1 MNETCEEVINYRYNN
16 NRNDRNNDRN
26 DRNDNKNFGKKGN
39 KYRDEPQQPKISN
52 ENMSFQRST
61 KIDIRPQEPRENLTN
76 MNLTE
81 GDNLGKWGRK
91 DLAKEEKAA
100 DEYKQKRINEI
111 EKDPI
116 KFKLTE

>member
-1 MNETCEEVINYRYNN
+1 MATTRLIRSSIDAQTN
-16 NRNDRNNDRN
+16 NRNDRNNDRNDRN

-61 KIDIRPQEPRENLTN
+61 KIDLRPQEPRENLTN

-100 DEYKQKRINEI
+100 A
-111 EKDPI
+111 DP
-116 KFKLTE
+116 KKKGGAAAKKGAAA